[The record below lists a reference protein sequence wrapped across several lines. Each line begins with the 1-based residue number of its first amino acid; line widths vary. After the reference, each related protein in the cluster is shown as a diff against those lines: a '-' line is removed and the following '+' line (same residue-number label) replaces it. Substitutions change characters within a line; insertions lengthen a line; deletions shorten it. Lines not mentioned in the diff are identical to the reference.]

1 MSDWIVSLIRTYVP
15 LAVGVVVS
23 WLARNNIVAI
33 DGESA
38 AAVFTAAV
46 VGLYYAAARLLEK
59 RWPKAGWLLG
69 AAKSPSYAKEG

>member
-23 WLARNNIVAI
+23 WLARNNIVTV
-33 DGESA
+33 DGASA
-38 AAVFTAAV
+38 ASTFTAVV

-69 AAKSPSYAKEG
+69 AAKAPTYPTEG